1 MCLGSSKLS
10 HHSLGLTQLSLEY
23 TDTGTLVC
31 ILAGIFYAAKFKTLS
46 RIEKPIAVVIWLN
59 ILCDIISF
67 AFGKG
72 HDISGMAYNIL
83 LPLER
88 IITLLVYASVFAKS
102 KQKNIYLV
110 GIIAVGLIRIISL
123 LYQPT
128 LVEFH
133 FVANTVEGLLV
144 AVLSYVFV
152 RSLSARESSTSVIVF
167 AFGLATF
174 LYLTL
179 MASAMSAVQLAH
191 AHSEAYGRAIYGI
204 NIIAYIIWS
213 IILITAILWKK
224 RN

>member
-1 MCLGSSKLS
+1 LICFTLGK
-10 HHSLGLTQLSLEY
+10 
-23 TDTGTLVC
+23 D
-31 ILAGIFYAAKFKTLS
+31 
-46 RIEKPIAVVIWLN
+46 
-59 ILCDIISF
+59 
-67 AFGKG
+67 
-72 HDISGMAYNIL
+72 HDITDVAYNIL

-88 IITLLVYASVFAKS
+88 IITLLIYASVFAKS

-110 GIIAVGLIRIISL
+110 GLIAVGFIRIISF

-133 FVANTVEGLLV
+133 YVANTIEGLLV
-144 AVLSYVFV
+144 AILSYVFV
-152 RSLSARESSTSVIVF
+152 RSLSARESPARVIVF

-179 MASAMSAVQLAH
+179 MASAMSAVSLAY